1 MANDRRDTLETL
13 LKFTVDRPALSL
25 AQQGVEAIK
34 RELTKLGPSAE
45 LGVRGVRSGFR
56 VLGRDVDKAK
66 RDVASLKSEL
76 QELGR
81 ASVKPEIDTSGL
93 ARAQGEF
100 EAASRRVALA
110 GDVQSNLGALRGLAG
125 TAGATGLA
133 GGIGV
138 AGEVIVLA
146 EELPRLK
153 TALAGLPDTV
163 KAAVQA
169 IGAGNVGMIGA
180 IAALT
185 AVILY
190 LRSEAEKTK
199 ASADIAIG
207 AVADYNELILQGTT
221 ESLTA
226 GRKAAEEQL
235 ALARRNFED
244 SQRLYTG
251 LQEGTRQAFGD
262 VGLAITE
269 FNSRIGTG
277 AGELTA
283 AREAYEANE
292 KALKEAE
299 AAVGVYNRALES
311 SEVAANDAAAAA
323 EKAAEAQRELN
334 REQIALLDQQI
345 QRELEAQRLIR
356 EGSTQSVQ
364 ARIQANLDEINANN
378 SVIQALTTL
387 AATSEDAAARLAQLN
402 DRNQQLLASNESL
415 ISQVQPLVT
424 AREQES
430 EAAQRVL
437 GFFQGIPKALAEAGS
452 QALETARAVAEYG
465 RVARESAQRLTEINT
480 DYQRAVGE
488 AARQRE
494 QALADAQ
501 REAGEARNEAIRDAQ
516 QEREDAERE
525 HQQNI
530 ARIQRDF
537 QRSSQQAI
545 ADRNVV
551 AYTQAEQTRKD
562 ALADENQNY
571 ANRRRDIN
579 RSLQETLR
587 DINARLNQQRETIAR
602 QYNDQLRTAAEA
614 ANRARQIE
622 YQKAQQ
628 ELQIRQQS
636 MQQQVQIVQ
645 QGTQA
650 MGQAFANLFR
660 SANTAL
666 NQRASLP
673 AAAGTSLG
681 SIVGGLIPR
690 FANEGYITRSGLAY
704 VDRGEVVMKASRL
717 ENTVNNSF
725 TVNAT
730 SSRKIRQQVDRYLE
744 RELSRV
750 GL

>member
-66 RDVASLKSEL
+66 RDVASLKSDL
-76 QELGR
+76 RDLGNITARPKVEVSGADR
-81 ASVKPEIDTSGL
+81 ADAFGKVSTAFSGFAGGAGALGLGGEGGLRVVGDLAGALEQLEAFKVGITGL
-93 ARAQGEF
+93 AAAFGGSLAVLGPLIAVAPLAVAGFKLITDEINKQAEATKVLIEARQRETDLQIESASAIRTRSKEENDALIQASRDRITALEEEAAFFQAQLDAAKQRQAEASAALGEGATST
-100 EAASRRVALA
+100 ELIAASR
-110 GDVQSNLGALRGLAG
+110 DVDQYTQSLR
-125 TAGATGLA
+125 
-133 GGIGV
+133 
-138 AGEVIVLA
+138 
-146 EELPRLK
+146 
-153 TALAGLPDTV
+153 D
-163 KAAVQA
+163 
-169 IGAGNVGMIGA
+169 N
-180 IAALT
+180 
-185 AVILY
+185 
-190 LRSEAEKTK
+190 
-199 ASADIAIG
+199 
-207 AVADYNELILQGTT
+207 
-221 ESLTA
+221 
-226 GRKAAEEQL
+226 AAEYITASEEYQNL
-235 ALARRNFED
+235 QNVIALGIARRDEERAAIED
-244 SQRLYTG
+244 S
-251 LQEGTRQAFGD
+251 
-262 VGLAITE
+262 
-269 FNSRIGTG
+269 
-277 AGELTA
+277 
-283 AREAYEANE
+283 
-292 KALKEAE
+292 
-299 AAVGVYNRALES
+299 NRALE
-311 SEVAANDAAAAA
+311 ERAVEIRQTAQDQIEAANLIRTATS
-323 EKAAEAQRELN
+323 ESVQAQLAGIE
-334 REQIALLDQQI
+334 EQIAAFQV
-345 QRELEAQRLIR
+345 A
-356 EGSTQSVQ
+356 SV
-364 ARIQANLDEINANN
+364 
-378 SVIQALTTL
+378 S
-387 AATSEDAAARLAQLN
+387 
-402 DRNQQLLASNESL
+402 
-415 ISQVQPLVT
+415 
-424 AREQES
+424 AREAGLAYQEYDEKVGQLIERQELLTES
-430 EAAQRVL
+430 VLPLIEAREREAEAAQRVL
-437 GFFQGIPKALAEAGS
+437 SFFQGIPKALAEAGS

-551 AYTQAEQTRKD
+551 AYTQAEQARKD

-579 RSLQETLR
+579 RNLQETLR

-602 QYNDQLRTAAEA
+602 QYSDQLRTAAEA

-645 QGTQA
+645 QGTAA

-717 ENTVNNSF
+717 ENIVNNSF

-744 RELSRV
+744 GELRRV